1 MHVIDGVKQLFQS
14 PNYNRS
20 TQTDYHRLQV
30 ILFIAPIAALV
41 HILLVPFFYFT
52 GVEILAG
59 LNCIS
64 VLLWVY
70 GIRLSR
76 QYRINRAIQIFC
88 CEVLLHS
95 VVVSY
100 YLGPDPGFQYYLWSM
115 SALAVMDTSSSRIRV
130 FITAILLVLVF
141 ALLNV
146 GLFEPLFEFP
156 FPQYLIYMKL
166 MNILVSGMLSIL
178 AIMIMRGLHL
188 NQQAELKKLA
198 DIDSLTGLY
207 NRRQGGVL
215 LEQAYLQAQ
224 RKKQQLTVVMADI
237 DRFKQINDRYGH
249 AAGDIVLCQIA
260 EALKNSIRKSDALIR
275 WGGEEF
281 LILLSDASAGD
292 AEALLAKVYPRLE
305 QLYADDDILDS
316 PVTLSYGIAQWSADE
331 PIEQTIMRADNA
343 LYVSK
348 QEGRNRITLAD
359 RVTCDDPLANS
370 VQSGSETQT

>member
-14 PNYNRS
+14 ANYNRS

-41 HILLVPFFYFT
+41 HILLIPFFYFT
-52 GVEILAG
+52 GVELLAG

-70 GIRLSR
+70 GIRLSK
-76 QYRINRAIQIFC
+76 QYRIDLAIQIFC

-156 FPQYLIYMKL
+156 FSEYLLYMKL
-166 MNILVSGMLSIL
+166 VNMLVSGMLSIL
-178 AIMIMRGLHL
+178 AIMIMRGFHL
-188 NQQAELKKLA
+188 NQQAELRKLA

-215 LEQAYLQAQ
+215 LEQAYLQAL
-224 RKKQQLTVVMADI
+224 RKKQQITVVMADI

-249 AAGDIVLCQIA
+249 AVGDIVLCQIA
-260 EALKNSIRKSDALIR
+260 DALKATIRKSDALIR

-292 AEALLAKVYPRLE
+292 AETLLEKVYPRLE
-305 QLYADDDILDS
+305 QLYADDEILDS
-316 PVTLSYGIAQWSADE
+316 PVTLSFGIAQWSADE

-359 RVTCDDPLANS
+359 GMGCDNPFVNL
-370 VQSGSETQT
+370 VQSGK